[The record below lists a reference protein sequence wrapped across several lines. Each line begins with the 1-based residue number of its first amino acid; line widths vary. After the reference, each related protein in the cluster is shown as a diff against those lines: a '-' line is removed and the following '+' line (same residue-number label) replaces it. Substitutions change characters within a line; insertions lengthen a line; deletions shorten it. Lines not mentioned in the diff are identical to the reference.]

1 MSAFIKLN
9 RQDAYIQ
16 PYTAYKRWTVFSSSF
31 GAYGIEVYTATSQST
46 EVLFDPISNPR
57 SGANA
62 ANYDSLVYRSIK
74 HLYYSGITGSA
85 APSSS
90 YESYN
95 QTTLEPSSSREL
107 GQKAFVVSVPQELF
121 GSALKPGTF
130 TLGTDEPIQAYVS
143 GAFINTG
150 YFRTAFLNGYNIYD
164 NGEGV
169 LIESG
174 SRRKVGDIIYP
185 HGMAIVTD
193 ATAVDVI
200 NGLLSPRCSP
210 GPALPTGPSYIT
222 GSYWPTDYTVT
233 DGYSEGVDYS
243 AYGVYYSGS
252 DCYLVDEYDYLQL
265 DSVSGS
271 YLKWECPPPMV
282 CQPPIGFDVNWQSTY
297 QVYTHNY
304 RCKIKDSEL
313 TYSHNSSIKSGSNGD
328 MLDFATGSY
337 FQPYVTTVGLY
348 NDAEELI
355 AIGKLAQPV
364 PKSKDVDTTFVVKF
378 DI

>member
-16 PYTAYKRWTVFSSSF
+16 PYTAYKKWTVSSSSF
-31 GAYGIEVYTATSQST
+31 GTYGIEVYTATSQSS
-46 EVLFDPISNPR
+46 EILFDPISGSR
-57 SGANA
+57 SGANTLTYNTLA
-62 ANYDSLVYRSIK
+62 YKSIK
-74 HLYYSGITGSA
+74 HLYYSGVTGSE

-90 YESYN
+90 FESYN
-95 QTTLEPSSSREL
+95 QTTLQASASREL
-107 GQKAFVVSVPQELF
+107 GPSAYVISVPQDLF

-130 TLGTDEPIQAYVS
+130 SLGTDEPIQNYVS
-143 GAFINTG
+143 GAYINTG
-150 YFRTAFLNGYNIYD
+150 YYRTAFLNGYNVYD

-169 LIESG
+169 LLESG
-174 SRRKVGDIIYP
+174 SFRKVGDIIYP
-185 HGMAIVTD
+185 HGIAIITD
-193 ATAVDVI
+193 ATAIDVI
-200 NGLLSPRCSP
+200 NGLLSPRCYP
-210 GPALPTGPSYIT
+210 GPALPTGPGYIT

-233 DGYSEGVDYS
+233 DGYTSSVDYS
-243 AYGVYYSGS
+243 TYGIYYSGS
-252 DCYLVDEYDYLQL
+252 DCYLVDEYDYLEL

-282 CQPPIGFDVNWQSTY
+282 CNPPIGFDINWQSTY

-304 RCKIKDSEL
+304 RCKVKDSEL
-313 TYSHNSSIKSGSNGD
+313 LYTHNPSIKSGSNGD
-328 MLDFATGSY
+328 IMDYATGSF

-364 PKSKDVDTTFVVKF
+364 PKSKQIDTTFVVKF